1 MGPAQYLG
9 RMTGEQQRMVAWGGV
24 AVILFTLLM
33 VFAVNRANPD
43 LDNTSWVVE
52 SAVIEGEQTG
62 TIDGTMITADFAAG
76 EVRGFGGCNNYFGGY
91 TTDGT
96 SFDVRELASTE
107 AFCDEPRGVSDQE
120 FVYLS
125 FLQTADGFRIDGD
138 RLVLTLDGE
147 DLLLFR
153 KS

>member
-1 MGPAQYLG
+1 
-9 RMTGEQQRMVAWGGV
+9 MVAWGGV
-24 AVILFTLLM
+24 AVLLFTLLM

-52 SAVIEGEQTG
+52 SAVIDGERTS
-62 TIDGTMITADFAAG
+62 TIEGTMISAEFAGG

-91 TTDGT
+91 AADGT
-96 SFDVRELASTE
+96 SFEVRELASTE
-107 AFCDEPRGVSDQE
+107 IFCDEPRGASFQE
-120 FVYLS
+120 FVYFS

-138 RLVLTLDGE
+138 RLTLTLGGD
-147 DLLLFR
+147 DLLVFL